1 MLFLL
6 PCLADSMD
14 IVVVVVM
21 GWHCKHALMGVV
33 LVVAEVLLMRLPVP
47 AVVLPDIGL
56 GVTVGI
62 VLAELGGSF
71 PAWQVVLDT
80 CKSLFRFLMAGFHNV
95 VDEVLIIEGL
105 LEVPIYVRE
114 VGV

>member
-6 PCLADSMD
+6 PCLADSVD
-14 IVVVVVM
+14 IIVVVVM
-21 GWHCKHALMGVV
+21 GWHCKHVLMGVA

-47 AVVLPDIGL
+47 AVVLPDIGP
-56 GVTVGI
+56 GMAVGI

-80 CKSLFRFLMAGFHNV
+80 CKSLFRFLMAGFHGV
-95 VDEVLIIEGL
+95 IDEVLVIEGL
-105 LEVPIYVRE
+105 LEVPICAYE